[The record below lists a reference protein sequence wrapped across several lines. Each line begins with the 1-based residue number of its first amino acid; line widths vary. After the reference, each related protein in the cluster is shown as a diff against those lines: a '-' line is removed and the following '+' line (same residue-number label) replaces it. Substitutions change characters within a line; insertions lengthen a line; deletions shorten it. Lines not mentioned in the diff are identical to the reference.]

1 MGRCPLLSPVMP
13 VSASARWAIWR
24 LRVPYSKPLVVERNY
39 LDVSLEWSEERQEL
53 AVRIRFSNIEQ
64 VAPI

>member
-1 MGRCPLLSPVMP
+1 MP